1 MTWNRRYQVKSYLR
15 SSLSIIPLVALPL
28 EQVAAALA
36 YTLDARLAWKG
47 LGLGVTG
54 ALAMFNAVITF
65 TLSFIVFTFG
75 SLLIAI
81 QVASGQYTPRII
93 ATTFLRDNVIR
104 YTVGLFVFT
113 LLFAIKAA
121 DRMETTVHQ
130 LIAFVVGLLGLI
142 CIVAFLFLID
152 YAARML
158 RPVSLA
164 GRVGKY
170 GLEVMESVYP
180 EQSSEVQSIAGS
192 QQSPGPVE
200 RTILHRG
207 KSAIVV
213 AVNVETLV
221 AEAEKAE
228 GVIEF
233 APRVGDFAGP
243 GEPLFLL
250 HGGADAIDERKLR
263 ACVVLGDERT
273 MEQDPLFAFRI
284 LVDIAI
290 KALSKAIND
299 PTTAVLAIDQ
309 LHRLLRSAGRRN
321 LRTDQ
326 ILDRAG
332 KLRVIFRT
340 PNWEDF
346 VHLAF
351 SEIRFYGA
359 ENIQIA
365 RRIRAMIVNLTDTL
379 PAQRHTALAKELE
392 LLDRTIERLYVLPED
407 LKLARIPDPQGLGG
421 SSHSEEL
428 S

>member
-1 MTWNRRYQVKSYLR
+1 MPWNRRYQVKSYLR
-15 SSLSIIPLVALPL
+15 SALWIIPFVAVPL
-28 EQVAAALA
+28 EQVAWVLA
-36 YTLDARLAWKG
+36 RTLDTRFAWKG
-47 LGLGVTG
+47 LALGVTG
-54 ALAMFNAVITF
+54 AQAMFNAVITF
-65 TLSFIVFTFG
+65 SLSFIVFTFG

-93 ATTFLRDNVIR
+93 ATTLLRDNVIR
-104 YTVGLFVFT
+104 CTVGLFVFT
-113 LLFAIKAA
+113 LLFAIKTAN
-121 DRMETTVHQ
+121 RTETSVHQ
-130 LIAFVVGLLGLI
+130 LVAFVVGLLGLI

-164 GRVGKY
+164 GRVGQY

-180 EQSSEVQSIAGS
+180 EQSSEEQGIAGS
-192 QQSPGPVE
+192 RQSPGLVQ

-221 AEAEKAE
+221 AEAEKAK

-233 APRVGDFAGP
+233 APQVGDFVGSA
-243 GEPLFLL
+243 EPLFLL
-250 HGGADAIDERKLR
+250 HDGADAIDERKLR
-263 ACVVLGDERT
+263 ASVVLGDERT
-273 MEQDPLFAFRI
+273 MEQDPLFGFRI

-309 LHRLLRSAGRRN
+309 LHRLLRNAGRRN

-365 RRIRAMIVNLTDTL
+365 RRLRAMILNLTDTL
-379 PAQRHTALAKELE
+379 PAQRHSALAKELE
-392 LLDRTIERLYVLPED
+392 LLDRTIEKLYVLPED
-407 LKLARIPDPQGLGG
+407 LKLARIPDRRALADLLTLK
-421 SSHSEEL
+421 S
-428 S
+428 